1 MSDLKKYAKM
11 FTAYR
16 NVSVWSPPEVLRQ
29 PKKIVEPQAE
39 CDVYSFGLI
48 MWEVLHEMV
57 PFDGKL
63 KDCTELVI
71 KQNLRP
77 AIAVDDQSDSEAAVA
92 QSKQREVCSPPLANL
107 ISRCWAS
114 EPSERPTLD
123 TVIEE
128 LTKEVSFFKTAK
140 FGLNSQHLSLDT
152 EHQIEPFN

>member
-1 MSDLKKYAKM
+1 M
-11 FTAYR
+11 
-16 NVSVWSPPEVLRQ
+16 
-29 PKKIVEPQAE
+29 
-39 CDVYSFGLI
+39 YSFGLI
-48 MWEVLHEMV
+48 MWEILHEMV

-92 QSKQREVCSPPLANL
+92 HSNQSAVCSLSLANL

-114 EPSERPTLD
+114 EPSDRPRLD

-128 LTKEVSFFKTAK
+128 LTREVSFFKSAK
-140 FGLNSQHLSLDT
+140 FAHNTPHLLLDT
-152 EHQIEPFN
+152 EHQIEPFK